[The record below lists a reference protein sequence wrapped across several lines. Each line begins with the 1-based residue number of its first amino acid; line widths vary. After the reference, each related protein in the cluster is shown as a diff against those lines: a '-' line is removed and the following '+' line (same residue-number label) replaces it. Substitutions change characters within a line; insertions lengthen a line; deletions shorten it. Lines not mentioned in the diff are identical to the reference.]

1 MKHILIASLTSIVV
15 VFFISLLLFLVSFAG
30 GAYSGFLLALSAAF
44 VATVV
49 ASISIILFA
58 IPIHLVLSHY
68 NYKNVTWYIIS
79 ALICDSVFI
88 YGFKPF
94 GNDTQSDLFTQ
105 LLICSSIG
113 SIGAVVFWFFAVHR
127 KGITSC

>member
-1 MKHILIASLTSIVV
+1 MKHIFIASLSTIVM
-15 VFFISLLLFLVSFAG
+15 VFLISLLLFLVSFAG
-30 GAYSGFLLALSAAF
+30 GAYSNFLIALSTAF

-49 ASISIILFA
+49 ATVSVILFA
-58 IPIHLVLSHY
+58 IPIHLILSHY
-68 NYKNVTWYIIS
+68 QYKNVLWYIFS
-79 ALICDSVFI
+79 ALICASVFI

-94 GNDTQSDLFTQ
+94 GNDTPSDLFIQ